1 MKPLT
6 NEERYLIE
14 RGLGL
19 LCEELQ
25 KEASIY
31 ESAYSEIDSEFSE
44 SVGADMGWNVRYLQR
59 LARECELLIRK
70 LDSMQKGE
78 S

>member
-14 RGLGL
+14 RGLEL
-19 LCEELQ
+19 LSEDLQ

-31 ESAYSEIDSEFSE
+31 ELAYSEIDSEFSE
-44 SVGADMGWNVRYLQR
+44 SVGSDMDWNVGNLQR
-59 LARECELLIRK
+59 LARECDSLIRK
-70 LDSMQKGE
+70 LNSMQKRGN
-78 S
+78 

>member
-14 RGLGL
+14 RGLEL
-19 LCEELQ
+19 LSEELQ

-31 ESAYSEIDSEFSE
+31 ELAYSEIDSDFSE
-44 SVGADMGWNVRYLQR
+44 SVGSDMDWNVGNLQR
-59 LARECELLIRK
+59 LARECDSLIRK
-70 LDSMQKGE
+70 LNTVQKGE
-78 S
+78 N